1 MEASNS
7 TFEVILSNPG
17 LQYIGENI
25 LKHLDIKSVANCR
38 EVSSS
43 FLDLI
48 DGQKFWYIEQIKKMN
63 NAKGKQ
69 TNRSTGTSLIKEFT
83 SIFKFEK
90 ILLDAFDDRKTLTEL
105 KIVAKFMTKYLAEND
120 FTNSPFY
127 QAFKEGQIDFIKL
140 FINSPLIDFTKTDGQ
155 GFTVFHHACSQ
166 GSKEVVELLIQ
177 EFHNVDETE
186 DLLDQANESEWSDF
200 SDEESDEDDEALENP
215 NPHGIGNP
223 LYLNFLNGDIEF
235 DSNDEDEVYIRVAL
249 KSKSGQNRLAIVLVV
264 P

>member
-1 MEASNS
+1 MWKRQNGDFDKSPNPSGTTLWTQQKQNILAWHHFLTNFEKVKTLKFWKKIEMEASNS

-17 LQYIGENI
+17 LQHIGENI
-25 LKHLDIKSVANCR
+25 LKHLDIQSVAKCR

-48 DGQKFWYIEQIKKMN
+48 DGQKFWYIEQIKIMN
-63 NAKGKQ
+63 IAKGKQ

-166 GSKEVVELLIQ
+166 GSKEVVE
-177 EFHNVDETE
+177 VTKET
-186 DLLDQANESEWSDF
+186 QGT
-200 SDEESDEDDEALENP
+200 ALELGKWLE
-215 NPHGIGNP
+215 HGN
-223 LYLNFLNGDIEF
+223 
-235 DSNDEDEVYIRVAL
+235 
-249 KSKSGQNRLAIVLVV
+249 
-264 P
+264 

>member
-1 MEASNS
+1 METSNS
-7 TFEVILSNPG
+7 IFEVILDNSG
-17 LQYIGENI
+17 LQHIAENI
-25 LKHLDIKSVANCR
+25 LKHLDIQSIAKCR
-38 EVSSS
+38 EVSSP

-69 TNRSTGTSLIKEFT
+69 FA
-83 SIFKFEK
+83 SIIKFEK
-90 ILLDAFDDRKTLTEL
+90 ILLDAFDDRKTLKEL

-186 DLLDQANESEWSDF
+186 DLLNQVETIDSEWSDLVDF
-200 SDEESDEDDEALENP
+200 EDDEEYNEDDEALENP
-215 NPHGIGNP
+215 NPHGNP
-223 LYLNFLNGDIEF
+223 LLADFYYGDME
-235 DSNDEDEVYIRVAL
+235 Y
-249 KSKSGQNRLAIVLVV
+249 NR
-264 P
+264 

>member
-17 LQYIGENI
+17 LQHIGENI
-25 LKHLDIKSVANCR
+25 LKHLDIQSVAKCR

-90 ILLDAFDDRKTLTEL
+90 ILLDAFDDRKTLKEL

-140 FINSPLIDFTKTDGQ
+140 FINSPLIDFTNTDGQ

-177 EFHNVDETE
+177 EFDNVDETE
-186 DLLDQANESEWSDF
+186 DLLNQVETIDSEWSDLLDF
-200 SDEESDEDDEALENP
+200 EDDEEYNEDDEAFENP
-215 NPHGIGNP
+215 NPHDNS
-223 LYLNFLNGDIEF
+223 LLADFYNGDME
-235 DSNDEDEVYIRVAL
+235 Y
-249 KSKSGQNRLAIVLVV
+249 NR
-264 P
+264 